1 MQLLWTRDLSVG
13 VEEIDIQHKE
23 LFEMINALDAAIKK
37 GKAKKEI
44 MELIGFLD
52 GYIVNHFGTEE
63 EYMTARG
70 YPDYPY
76 HKKKHE
82 WFTEEFSGIKKRLEG
97 GTPLVEVIG
106 LSNNL
111 LITWFSNHI
120 RTTDK
125 ALGGFLAPKNK
136 GDSKG
141 S

>member
-23 LFEMINALDAAIKK
+23 LFEMINALDAAMKK

-44 MELIGFLD
+44 MGLVGFLD
-52 GYIVNHFGTEE
+52 DYIVNHFGTEE
-63 EYMTARG
+63 KYMIAHG

-76 HKKKHE
+76 HKKKHD
-82 WFTEEFSGIKKRLEG
+82 WFREEFSGIKKRLDA

-120 RTTDK
+120 RTIDK
-125 ALGGFLAPKNK
+125 SLGGFLA
-136 GDSKG
+136 SRIKG
-141 S
+141 SLTT